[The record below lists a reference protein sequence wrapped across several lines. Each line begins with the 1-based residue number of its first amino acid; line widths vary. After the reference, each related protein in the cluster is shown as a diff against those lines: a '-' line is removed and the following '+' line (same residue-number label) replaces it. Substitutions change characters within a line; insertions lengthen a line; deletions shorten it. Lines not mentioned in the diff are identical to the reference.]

1 MVSRRLYTVNALFLS
16 DIIACAVALL
26 VVSSIQSLLHFFQAY
41 QLNEP
46 ITFNLILRHLE
57 ASKGTLPSFSD
68 QPLVRNK
75 ILDMLGIAQAR
86 SLRGMSAF
94 VSSFSGLRVGR
105 ALPVPA
111 VCTRQQHA
119 TTRMQTDGSGS
130 IDFSKV
136 KNMSTV
142 GENLAGLV
150 FTPEREEPSALDT
163 RCNVG
168 YDSEEE
174 DAVNR
179 HINVEFTAMY
189 AYHALWA
196 YFNRDTVALPGF
208 AKYFNDQSL
217 EERSHAHEFMEYQN
231 KRGGKVE
238 LMPIAVPEMAFAM
251 NDGTS
256 DAVYAMDL
264 ALQLEKFVYHKLK
277 DLQKIADS
285 KNDSQMSDFID
296 NYLAHQVDAIKEVA
310 DYVAQL
316 KRVGTGHGVYHID
329 RVLLEA

>member
-1 MVSRRLYTVNALFLS
+1 MS
-16 DIIACAVALL
+16 IIARK
-26 VVSSIQSLLHFFQAY
+26 QPF
-41 QLNEP
+41 
-46 ITFNLILRHLE
+46 
-57 ASKGTLPSFSD
+57 SK
-68 QPLVRNK
+68 
-75 ILDMLGIAQAR
+75 
-86 SLRGMSAF
+86 MSAF
-94 VSSFSGLRVGR
+94 ITSFSGARLGFARTTP
-105 ALPVPA
+105 LSA
-111 VCTRQQHA
+111 VCTRRQHVVPS
-119 TTRMQTDGSGS
+119 MQIEGSGRA

-136 KNMSTV
+136 NMSTV

-150 FTPEREEPSALDT
+150 FTPEQNEPSAMES

-168 YDSEEE
+168 YDSEQEA
-174 DAVNR
+174 AVNR
-179 HINVEFTAMY
+179 HINVEYTAMY

-238 LMPIAVPEMAFAM
+238 LMPIAVPEMAFTM
-251 NDGTS
+251 SDGTS
-256 DAVYAMDL
+256 DALYAMDL

-277 DLQKIADS
+277 GLQKVADS
-285 KNDSQMSDFID
+285 KNDTQMSDFID
-296 NYLAHQVDAIKEVA
+296 NYLAHQVDAIKEAA
-310 DYVAQL
+310 DLVAQL